1 MDTTRRV
8 ILATVLSVLVL
19 IGFNYFSPQE
29 QQQGPQPLLHEN
41 VVHNASQHMMSVAQS
56 VESSVVKKPDPRL
69 VINAPAV
76 QGTVNLRGA
85 KLDDLVLKHYR
96 ETVQPGSPDVRVL
109 SPIGT
114 PRPNYVDFGWRS
126 SSTEPIRL
134 PDDQTLWTASGSL
147 LDVGHP
153 LVLTWN
159 NGQGLT
165 FEIGLAVDDN
175 FMFTVTQKV
184 HNATNKPVA
193 LYPFYRVNR
202 GYTPDEAESSL
213 AHEGP
218 IAVIN
223 DRLNEGSY
231 KDVRT
236 ESTQPNGISW
246 SERGQGGWAGITDK
260 YWLMAVVPNQS
271 RSVIGS
277 YAWEAL
283 HGVYQV
289 GFSDVTPVQVEPGQT
304 QSTEIHVFAGA
315 KEVNL
320 LDDYE
325 RTLHIPMFWKAVD
338 FGSLSFLTRPVFFI
352 LDWLNEKLGSF
363 GMALL
368 TFTVIVKVVFLP
380 FTVKQMRMQWK
391 MSTLRPQVDALRA
404 RYKDDPLFAQQQ
416 IMLLYRNENMSMFS
430 GVIPLLI
437 QIPVF
442 WCLYKDLY
450 ITIEMRHAPF
460 IGWIKDL
467 SAPDPT
473 NVFNLFGL
481 LPFDPTHIFS
491 FLVLGAWPII
501 YGITLFLMQK
511 VGTLTSN
518 SGDTKQA
525 QAQKTVMLII
535 PVVFT
540 LFMVHQP
547 VGLVIYYCW
556 SNILTAVQQGIIIAR
571 LKALDGKPQLVK
583 KA

>member
-1 MDTTRRV
+1 MDNTRRV
-8 ILATVLSVLVL
+8 ILATILSALVL
-19 IGFNYFSPQE
+19 IGFNYFFPLE
-29 QQQGPQPLLHEN
+29 QQSEQRLSLHKN
-41 VVHNASQHMMSVAQS
+41 VLNKTAHHAGQTVPSTVFSM
-56 VESSVVKKPDPRL
+56 VKKPDPRL
-69 VINAPAV
+69 VINAPSV

-85 KLDDLVLKHYR
+85 VLDDLVLKHYR
-96 ETVQPGSPDVRVL
+96 ETVQPKSPDVRIL
-109 SPIGT
+109 SPVNT
-114 PRPNYVDFGWRS
+114 ARPNYVDFGWRAS
-126 SSTEPIRL
+126 PGDQIRL
-134 PDDQTLWTASGSL
+134 PNEQTVWTASGKL
-147 LDVGHP
+147 LDVAHP

-159 NGQGLT
+159 NGQGVT
-165 FEIGLAVDDN
+165 FEISLAVDDN

-184 HNATNKPVA
+184 HNATNQPLL

-202 GYTPDEAESSL
+202 GYTPEETGSTL
-213 AHEGP
+213 VHEGP
-218 IAVIN
+218 IAVID

-236 ESTQPNGISW
+236 EGVPPDGISW
-246 SERGQGGWAGITDK
+246 SKQGQGGWAGITDK

-271 RSVIGS
+271 RSVMGS
-277 YAWEAL
+277 YSWDSL

-289 GFSDVTPVQVEPGQT
+289 GFTDMTPMRVGVGQT
-304 QSTEIHVFAGA
+304 QTTEFHVFAGA
-315 KEVNL
+315 KEVSL
-320 LDDYE
+320 LDNYE

-338 FGSLSFLTRPVFFI
+338 FGVLSFLTRPVFFI
-352 LDWLNEKLGSF
+352 LDWLNGKLGSF

-380 FTVKQMRMQWK
+380 FTVKQMRMTWK

-404 RYKDDPLFAQQQ
+404 RYKDDPLLAQQQ

-437 QIPVF
+437 QVPVF

-481 LPFDPTHIFS
+481 LPFDPTHVFP

-501 YGITLFLMQK
+501 YGITLLLMQK
-511 VGTLTSN
+511 VSMITSDSNNMN
-518 SGDTKQA
+518 S
-525 QAQKTVMLII
+525 AQKKVMLII
-535 PVVFT
+535 PIVFT
-540 LFMVHQP
+540 LFMVRQP

-571 LKALDGKPQLVK
+571 LKALDGKARLVK
-583 KA
+583 KV

>member
-1 MDTTRRV
+1 MDNTRRV
-8 ILATVLSVLVL
+8 ILATILSALVL
-19 IGFNYFSPQE
+19 IGFNYFFPLE
-29 QQQGPQPLLHEN
+29 QQSEQRLSLHKN
-41 VVHNASQHMMSVAQS
+41 VLNKTAHHAGQIVPSTVFSM
-56 VESSVVKKPDPRL
+56 VKKPDPRL
-69 VINAPAV
+69 VINAPSV

-85 KLDDLVLKHYR
+85 VLDDLVLKHYR
-96 ETVQPGSPDVRVL
+96 ETVQPKSPDVRIL
-109 SPIGT
+109 SPVNT
-114 PRPNYVDFGWRS
+114 ARPNYVDFGWRAS
-126 SSTEPIRL
+126 PGDQIRL
-134 PDDQTLWTASGSL
+134 PNEQTVWTASGKL
-147 LDVGHP
+147 LDVAHP

-159 NGQGLT
+159 NGQGVT
-165 FEIGLAVDDN
+165 FEISLAVDDN

-184 HNATNKPVA
+184 HNATNQPLV

-202 GYTPDEAESSL
+202 GYTPEETGSTL
-213 AHEGP
+213 VHEGP
-218 IAVIN
+218 IAVID

-236 ESTQPNGISW
+236 EGVPPDGISW
-246 SERGQGGWAGITDK
+246 SKQGQGGWAGITDK

-271 RSVIGS
+271 RSVMGS
-277 YAWEAL
+277 YSWDSL

-289 GFSDVTPVQVEPGQT
+289 GFTDMTPMRVGVGQT
-304 QSTEIHVFAGA
+304 QTTEFHVFAGA
-315 KEVNL
+315 KEVSL
-320 LDDYE
+320 LDNYE

-338 FGSLSFLTRPVFFI
+338 FGMLSFLTRPVFFI
-352 LDWLNEKLGSF
+352 LDWLNGKLGSF

-380 FTVKQMRMQWK
+380 FTVKQMRMTWK

-404 RYKDDPLFAQQQ
+404 RYKDDPLLAQQQ

-437 QIPVF
+437 QVPVF

-481 LPFDPTHIFS
+481 LPFDPTHVFP

-501 YGITLFLMQK
+501 YGITLLLMQK
-511 VGTLTSN
+511 VSMVTSDSNNMN
-518 SGDTKQA
+518 S
-525 QAQKTVMLII
+525 AQKKVMLII
-535 PVVFT
+535 PIVFT
-540 LFMVHQP
+540 LFMVRQP

-571 LKALDGKPQLVK
+571 LKALDGKARLVK
-583 KA
+583 KV

>member
-1 MDTTRRV
+1 MDNTRRV
-8 ILATVLSVLVL
+8 ILATILSALVL
-19 IGFNYFSPQE
+19 IGFNYFFPLE
-29 QQQGPQPLLHEN
+29 QQSEQRLSLHKN
-41 VVHNASQHMMSVAQS
+41 VLNKTVHHAGQTVPSTVFSM
-56 VESSVVKKPDPRL
+56 VKKPDPRL
-69 VINAPAV
+69 VINAPSV

-85 KLDDLVLKHYR
+85 MLDDLVLKHYR
-96 ETVQPGSPDVRVL
+96 ETVQPKSPDVRIL
-109 SPIGT
+109 SPVNT
-114 PRPNYVDFGWRS
+114 ARPNYVDFGWRAS
-126 SSTEPIRL
+126 PGDQIRL
-134 PDDQTLWTASGSL
+134 PNEQTVWTASGKL
-147 LDVGHP
+147 LDVAHP

-159 NGQGLT
+159 NGQGVT
-165 FEIGLAVDDN
+165 FEISLAVDDN

-184 HNATNKPVA
+184 HNATNQPLV

-202 GYTPDEAESSL
+202 GYTPEETGSTL
-213 AHEGP
+213 VHEGP
-218 IAVIN
+218 IAVID

-236 ESTQPNGISW
+236 EGVPPDGISW
-246 SERGQGGWAGITDK
+246 SKQGQGGWAGITDK

-271 RSVIGS
+271 RSVMGS
-277 YAWEAL
+277 YSWDSL

-289 GFSDVTPVQVEPGQT
+289 GFTDMTPMRVGVGQT
-304 QSTEIHVFAGA
+304 QTTEFHVFAGA
-315 KEVNL
+315 KEVSL
-320 LDDYE
+320 LDNYE

-338 FGSLSFLTRPVFFI
+338 FGMLSFLTRPVFFI
-352 LDWLNEKLGSF
+352 LDWLNGKLGSF

-380 FTVKQMRMQWK
+380 FTVKQMRMTWK

-404 RYKDDPLFAQQQ
+404 RYKDDPLLAQQQ

-437 QIPVF
+437 QVPVF

-481 LPFDPTHIFS
+481 LPFDPTHVFP

-501 YGITLFLMQK
+501 YGITLLLMQK
-511 VGTLTSN
+511 VSMVTSDSNNMN
-518 SGDTKQA
+518 S
-525 QAQKTVMLII
+525 AQKKVMLII
-535 PVVFT
+535 PIVFT
-540 LFMVHQP
+540 LFMVRQP

-571 LKALDGKPQLVK
+571 LKALDGKARLVK
-583 KA
+583 KV

>member
-1 MDTTRRV
+1 MDNTRRV
-8 ILATVLSVLVL
+8 ILATILSALVL
-19 IGFNYFSPQE
+19 IGFNYFFPLE
-29 QQQGPQPLLHEN
+29 QQSEQRLSLHKN
-41 VVHNASQHMMSVAQS
+41 VLNKTAHHAGQIVPSTVFSM
-56 VESSVVKKPDPRL
+56 VKKPDPRL
-69 VINAPAV
+69 VINAPSV

-85 KLDDLVLKHYR
+85 VLDDLVLKHYR
-96 ETVQPGSPDVRVL
+96 ETVKPKSPDVRIL
-109 SPIGT
+109 SPVNT
-114 PRPNYVDFGWRS
+114 ARPNYVDFGWRAS
-126 SSTEPIRL
+126 PGDQIRL
-134 PDDQTLWTASGSL
+134 PNEQTVWTASGKL
-147 LDVGHP
+147 LDVAHP

-159 NGQGLT
+159 NGQGVT
-165 FEIGLAVDDN
+165 FEISLAVDDN

-184 HNATNKPVA
+184 HNATNQPLV

-202 GYTPDEAESSL
+202 GYTPEETGSTL
-213 AHEGP
+213 VHEGP
-218 IAVIN
+218 IAVID

-236 ESTQPNGISW
+236 EGVPPDGISW
-246 SERGQGGWAGITDK
+246 SKQGQGGWAGITDK

-271 RSVIGS
+271 RSVMGS
-277 YAWEAL
+277 YSWDSL

-289 GFSDVTPVQVEPGQT
+289 GFTDMTPIRVGVGQT
-304 QSTEIHVFAGA
+304 QTTEFHVFAGA
-315 KEVNL
+315 KEVSL
-320 LDDYE
+320 LDNYE

-338 FGSLSFLTRPVFFI
+338 FGVLSFLTRPVFFI
-352 LDWLNEKLGSF
+352 LDWLNGKLGSF

-380 FTVKQMRMQWK
+380 FTVKQMRMTWK

-404 RYKDDPLFAQQQ
+404 RYKDDPLLAQQQ

-437 QIPVF
+437 QVPVF

-481 LPFDPTHIFS
+481 LPFDPTHVFP

-501 YGITLFLMQK
+501 YGITLLLMQK
-511 VGTLTSN
+511 VSMITSDSNNMN
-518 SGDTKQA
+518 S
-525 QAQKTVMLII
+525 AQKKVMLII
-535 PVVFT
+535 PIVFT
-540 LFMVHQP
+540 LFMVRQP

-571 LKALDGKPQLVK
+571 LKALDGKARLVK
-583 KA
+583 KV

>member
-1 MDTTRRV
+1 MDNTRRV
-8 ILATVLSVLVL
+8 ILATILSALVL
-19 IGFNYFSPQE
+19 IGFNYFFPLE
-29 QQQGPQPLLHEN
+29 QQSEQRLSLHKN
-41 VVHNASQHMMSVAQS
+41 VLNKTAHHAGQIVPSTVFSM
-56 VESSVVKKPDPRL
+56 VKKPDPRL
-69 VINAPAV
+69 VINAPSV

-85 KLDDLVLKHYR
+85 VLDDLVLKHYR
-96 ETVQPGSPDVRVL
+96 ETVQPKSPDVRIL
-109 SPIGT
+109 SPVNT
-114 PRPNYVDFGWRS
+114 ARPNYVDFGWRAS
-126 SSTEPIRL
+126 PGDQIRL
-134 PDDQTLWTASGSL
+134 PNEQTVWTASGKL
-147 LDVGHP
+147 LDVAHP

-159 NGQGLT
+159 NGQGVT
-165 FEIGLAVDDN
+165 FEISLAVDDN

-184 HNATNKPVA
+184 HNATNQPLV

-202 GYTPDEAESSL
+202 GYTPEETGSTL
-213 AHEGP
+213 VHEGP
-218 IAVIN
+218 IAVID

-236 ESTQPNGISW
+236 EGVPPDGISW
-246 SERGQGGWAGITDK
+246 SKQGQGGWAGITDK

-271 RSVIGS
+271 RSVMGS
-277 YAWEAL
+277 YSWDSL

-289 GFSDVTPVQVEPGQT
+289 GFTDMTPMRVGVGQT
-304 QSTEIHVFAGA
+304 QTTEFHVFAGA
-315 KEVNL
+315 KEVSL
-320 LDDYE
+320 LDNYE

-338 FGSLSFLTRPVFFI
+338 FGVLSFLTRPVFFI
-352 LDWLNEKLGSF
+352 LDWLNGKLGSF

-380 FTVKQMRMQWK
+380 FTVKQMRMTWK

-404 RYKDDPLFAQQQ
+404 RYKDDPLLAQQQ

-437 QIPVF
+437 QVPVF

-481 LPFDPTHIFS
+481 LPFDPTHVFP

-501 YGITLFLMQK
+501 YGITLLLMQK
-511 VGTLTSN
+511 VSMVTSDSNNMN
-518 SGDTKQA
+518 S
-525 QAQKTVMLII
+525 AQKKVMLII
-535 PVVFT
+535 PIVFT
-540 LFMVHQP
+540 LFMVRQP

-571 LKALDGKPQLVK
+571 LKALDGKARLVK
-583 KA
+583 KV

>member
-1 MDTTRRV
+1 MDNTRRV
-8 ILATVLSVLVL
+8 ILATILSALVL
-19 IGFNYFSPQE
+19 IGFNYFFPLE
-29 QQQGPQPLLHEN
+29 QQSEQRLSLHKN
-41 VVHNASQHMMSVAQS
+41 VLNKTAHHAGQTVPSTVFSM
-56 VESSVVKKPDPRL
+56 VKKPDPRL
-69 VINAPAV
+69 VINAPSV

-85 KLDDLVLKHYR
+85 VLDDLVLKHYR
-96 ETVQPGSPDVRVL
+96 ETVQPKSPDVRIL
-109 SPIGT
+109 SPVNT
-114 PRPNYVDFGWRS
+114 ARPNYVDFGWRAS
-126 SSTEPIRL
+126 PGNQIRL
-134 PDDQTLWTASGSL
+134 PNEQTVWTASGKL
-147 LDVGHP
+147 LDVAHP

-159 NGQGLT
+159 NGQGVT
-165 FEIGLAVDDN
+165 FEISLAVDDN

-184 HNATNKPVA
+184 HNATNQPLV

-202 GYTPDEAESSL
+202 GYTPEETGSTL
-213 AHEGP
+213 VHEGP
-218 IAVIN
+218 IAVID

-236 ESTQPNGISW
+236 EGVPPDGISW
-246 SERGQGGWAGITDK
+246 SKQGQGGWAGITDK

-271 RSVIGS
+271 RSVMGS
-277 YAWEAL
+277 YSWDSL

-289 GFSDVTPVQVEPGQT
+289 GFTDMTPIRVGVGQT
-304 QSTEIHVFAGA
+304 QTTEFHVFAGA
-315 KEVNL
+315 KEVSL
-320 LDDYE
+320 LDNYE

-338 FGSLSFLTRPVFFI
+338 FGVLSFLTRPVFFI
-352 LDWLNEKLGSF
+352 LDWLNGKLGSF

-380 FTVKQMRMQWK
+380 FTVKQMRMTWK

-404 RYKDDPLFAQQQ
+404 RYKDDPLLAQQQ

-437 QIPVF
+437 QVPVF

-481 LPFDPTHIFS
+481 LPFDPTHVFP

-501 YGITLFLMQK
+501 YGITLLLMQK
-511 VGTLTSN
+511 VSMITSDSNNMN
-518 SGDTKQA
+518 S
-525 QAQKTVMLII
+525 AQKKVMLII
-535 PVVFT
+535 PIVFT
-540 LFMVHQP
+540 LFMVRQP

-571 LKALDGKPQLVK
+571 LKALDGKARLVK
-583 KA
+583 KV

>member
-1 MDTTRRV
+1 MDTRRV
-8 ILATVLSVLVL
+8 ILATILSALVL
-19 IGFNYFSPQE
+19 IVFNYFFPLKQQSE
-29 QQQGPQPLLHEN
+29 QQLLSHESVSN
-41 VVHNASQHMMSVAQS
+41 ITLHHTVQTVASTL
-56 VESSVVKKPDPRL
+56 SSTVKKPDPRL
-69 VINAPAV
+69 VINAPSV

-85 KLDDLVLKHYR
+85 RLDDLVLKHYR
-96 ETVQPGSPDVRVL
+96 ETVQPKSPDVRVL
-109 SPIGT
+109 SPVNT
-114 PRPNYVDFGWRS
+114 VHPNYVDFGWRVS
-126 SSTEPIRL
+126 SGEQVRL
-134 PDDQTLWTASGSL
+134 PDEQTLWTASGKM

-153 LVLTWN
+153 VVLTWN

-165 FEIGLAVDDN
+165 FELSLAIDDN
-175 FMFTVTQKV
+175 FMFTVIQKV
-184 HNATNKPVA
+184 HNATNKTVV

-202 GYTPDEAESSL
+202 GYTPEETGSTL
-213 AHEGP
+213 VHEGP

-223 DRLNEGSY
+223 NRLNEGAY

-236 ESTQPNGISW
+236 EGVPPEGISW
-246 SERGQGGWAGITDK
+246 SEQGQGGWAGITDK
-260 YWLMAVVPNQS
+260 YWLMAVIPNQS
-271 RSVIGS
+271 RSVMGS
-277 YAWEAL
+277 YSWDSL

-289 GFSDVTPVQVEPGQT
+289 GFTDVMPMQVGVGQT
-304 QSTEIHVFAGA
+304 QTTEFHVFAGA

-338 FGSLSFLTRPVFFI
+338 FGVLSFLTRPVFFI
-352 LDWLNEKLGSF
+352 LDWLNGKLGSF

-380 FTVKQMRMQWK
+380 LTVKQMRMTWK
-391 MSTLRPQVDALRA
+391 MSALRPQVDALRA
-404 RYKDDPLFAQQQ
+404 RYKDDPLLAQQQ

-481 LPFDPTHIFS
+481 LPFDPTHVFS

-501 YGITLFLMQK
+501 YGITLLFMQK
-511 VGTLTSN
+511 VSMFTSN
-518 SGDTKQA
+518 SGDMNP
-525 QAQKTVMLII
+525 AQKKLMLII
-535 PVVFT
+535 PIVFT
-540 LFMVHQP
+540 LFMVRQP

-556 SNILTAVQQGIIIAR
+556 SNILTALQQGIIIAR
-571 LKALDGKPQLVK
+571 LKSLDGKAQLVK
-583 KA
+583 KV

>member
-1 MDTTRRV
+1 MDNTRRV
-8 ILATVLSVLVL
+8 ILATILSALVL
-19 IGFNYFSPQE
+19 IGFNYFFPLE
-29 QQQGPQPLLHEN
+29 QQSEQRLSLHKN
-41 VVHNASQHMMSVAQS
+41 VLNKTAHHAGQTVPSTVFSM
-56 VESSVVKKPDPRL
+56 VKKPDPRL
-69 VINAPAV
+69 VINAPSV

-85 KLDDLVLKHYR
+85 VLDDLVLKHYR
-96 ETVQPGSPDVRVL
+96 ETVQPKSPDVRIL
-109 SPIGT
+109 SPVNT
-114 PRPNYVDFGWRS
+114 ARPNYVDFGWRAS
-126 SSTEPIRL
+126 PGDQIRL
-134 PDDQTLWTASGSL
+134 PNEQTVWTASGKL
-147 LDVGHP
+147 LDVAHP

-159 NGQGLT
+159 NGQGVT
-165 FEIGLAVDDN
+165 FEISLAVDDN

-184 HNATNKPVA
+184 HNATNQPLV

-202 GYTPDEAESSL
+202 GYTPEETGSTL
-213 AHEGP
+213 VHEGP
-218 IAVIN
+218 IAVID

-236 ESTQPNGISW
+236 EGVPPDGISW
-246 SERGQGGWAGITDK
+246 SKQGQGGWAGITDK

-271 RSVIGS
+271 RSVMGS
-277 YAWEAL
+277 YSWDSL

-289 GFSDVTPVQVEPGQT
+289 GFTDMTPMRVGVGQT
-304 QSTEIHVFAGA
+304 QTTEFHVFAGA
-315 KEVNL
+315 KEVSL
-320 LDDYE
+320 LDNYE

-338 FGSLSFLTRPVFFI
+338 FGMLSFLTRPVFFI
-352 LDWLNEKLGSF
+352 LDWLNGKLGSF

-380 FTVKQMRMQWK
+380 FTVKQMRMTWK

-404 RYKDDPLFAQQQ
+404 RYKDDPLLAQQQ

-437 QIPVF
+437 QVPVF

-481 LPFDPTHIFS
+481 LPFDPTHVFP

-501 YGITLFLMQK
+501 YGITLLLMQK
-511 VGTLTSN
+511 VSMVTSDSNNMN
-518 SGDTKQA
+518 S
-525 QAQKTVMLII
+525 AQKKVMLII
-535 PVVFT
+535 PIVFT
-540 LFMVHQP
+540 LFMVRQP

-571 LKALDGKPQLVK
+571 LKALDGKARLVK
-583 KA
+583 KV

>member
-1 MDTTRRV
+1 MDNTRRV
-8 ILATVLSVLVL
+8 ILATILSALVL
-19 IGFNYFSPQE
+19 IGFNYFFPLE
-29 QQQGPQPLLHEN
+29 QQSEQRLSLHKN
-41 VVHNASQHMMSVAQS
+41 VLNKTAHHAGQTVPSTVFSM
-56 VESSVVKKPDPRL
+56 VKKPDPRL
-69 VINAPAV
+69 VINAPSV

-85 KLDDLVLKHYR
+85 VLDDLVLKHYR
-96 ETVQPGSPDVRVL
+96 ETVQPKSPDVRIL
-109 SPIGT
+109 SPVNT
-114 PRPNYVDFGWRS
+114 ARPNYVDFGWRAS
-126 SSTEPIRL
+126 PGDQIRL
-134 PDDQTLWTASGSL
+134 PNEQTVWTASGKL
-147 LDVGHP
+147 LDVAHP

-159 NGQGLT
+159 NGQGVT
-165 FEIGLAVDDN
+165 FEISLAVDDN

-184 HNATNKPVA
+184 HNATNQPLL

-202 GYTPDEAESSL
+202 GYTPEETGSTL
-213 AHEGP
+213 VHEGP
-218 IAVIN
+218 IAVID

-236 ESTQPNGISW
+236 EGVPPDGISW
-246 SERGQGGWAGITDK
+246 SKQGQGGWAGITDK

-271 RSVIGS
+271 RSVMGS
-277 YAWEAL
+277 YSWDSL

-289 GFSDVTPVQVEPGQT
+289 GFTDMTPMRVGVGQT
-304 QSTEIHVFAGA
+304 QTTEFHVFAGA
-315 KEVNL
+315 KEVSL
-320 LDDYE
+320 LDNYE

-338 FGSLSFLTRPVFFI
+338 FGVLSFLTRPVFFI
-352 LDWLNEKLGSF
+352 LDWLNGKLGSF

-380 FTVKQMRMQWK
+380 FTVKQMRMTWK

-404 RYKDDPLFAQQQ
+404 RYKDDPLLAQQQ

-437 QIPVF
+437 QVPVF

-481 LPFDPTHIFS
+481 LPFDPTHVFP

-501 YGITLFLMQK
+501 YGITLLLMQK
-511 VGTLTSN
+511 VSMVTSDSNNMN
-518 SGDTKQA
+518 S
-525 QAQKTVMLII
+525 AQKKVMLII
-535 PVVFT
+535 PIVFT
-540 LFMVHQP
+540 LFMVRQP

-571 LKALDGKPQLVK
+571 LKALDGKARLVK
-583 KA
+583 KV

>member
-1 MDTTRRV
+1 MDNTRRV
-8 ILATVLSVLVL
+8 ILATILSALVL
-19 IGFNYFSPQE
+19 IGFNYFFPLE
-29 QQQGPQPLLHEN
+29 QQSEQRLSLHKN
-41 VVHNASQHMMSVAQS
+41 VLNKTAHHAGQTVPSTVFSM
-56 VESSVVKKPDPRL
+56 VKKPDPRL
-69 VINAPAV
+69 VINAPSV

-85 KLDDLVLKHYR
+85 VLDDLVLKHYR
-96 ETVQPGSPDVRVL
+96 ETVQPKSPDVRIL
-109 SPIGT
+109 SPVNT
-114 PRPNYVDFGWRS
+114 ARPNYVDFGWRAS
-126 SSTEPIRL
+126 PGDQIRL
-134 PDDQTLWTASGSL
+134 PNEQTVWTASGKL
-147 LDVGHP
+147 LDVAHP

-159 NGQGLT
+159 NGQGVT
-165 FEIGLAVDDN
+165 FEISLAVDDN

-184 HNATNKPVA
+184 HNATNQPLV

-202 GYTPDEAESSL
+202 GYTPEETGSTL
-213 AHEGP
+213 VHEGP
-218 IAVIN
+218 IAVID

-236 ESTQPNGISW
+236 EGVPPDGISW
-246 SERGQGGWAGITDK
+246 SKQGQGGWAGITDK

-271 RSVIGS
+271 RSVMGS
-277 YAWEAL
+277 YSWDSL

-289 GFSDVTPVQVEPGQT
+289 GFTDMTPIRVGVGQT
-304 QSTEIHVFAGA
+304 QTTEFHVFAGA
-315 KEVNL
+315 KEVSL
-320 LDDYE
+320 LDNYE

-338 FGSLSFLTRPVFFI
+338 FGVLSFLTRPVFFI
-352 LDWLNEKLGSF
+352 LDWLNGKLGSF

-380 FTVKQMRMQWK
+380 FTVKQMRMTWK

-404 RYKDDPLFAQQQ
+404 RYKDDPLLAQQQ

-437 QIPVF
+437 QVPVF

-481 LPFDPTHIFS
+481 LPFDPTHVFS

-501 YGITLFLMQK
+501 YGITLLLMQK
-511 VGTLTSN
+511 VSMITSDSNNMN
-518 SGDTKQA
+518 S
-525 QAQKTVMLII
+525 AQKKVMLII
-535 PVVFT
+535 PIVFT
-540 LFMVHQP
+540 LFMVRQP

-571 LKALDGKPQLVK
+571 LKALDGKARLVK
-583 KA
+583 KV

>member
-1 MDTTRRV
+1 MDNTRRV
-8 ILATVLSVLVL
+8 ILATILSALVL
-19 IGFNYFSPQE
+19 IGFNYFFPLE
-29 QQQGPQPLLHEN
+29 QQSEQRLSLHKN
-41 VVHNASQHMMSVAQS
+41 VLNKTAHHAGQTVPSTVFSM
-56 VESSVVKKPDPRL
+56 VKKPDPRL
-69 VINAPAV
+69 VINAPSV

-85 KLDDLVLKHYR
+85 VLDDLVLKHYR
-96 ETVQPGSPDVRVL
+96 ETVQPKSPDVRIL
-109 SPIGT
+109 SPVNT
-114 PRPNYVDFGWRS
+114 ARPNYVDFGWRAS
-126 SSTEPIRL
+126 PGDQIRL
-134 PDDQTLWTASGSL
+134 PNEQTVWTASGKL
-147 LDVGHP
+147 LDVAHP

-159 NGQGLT
+159 NGQGVT
-165 FEIGLAVDDN
+165 FEISLAVDDN

-184 HNATNKPVA
+184 HNATNQPLV

-202 GYTPDEAESSL
+202 GYTPEETGSTL
-213 AHEGP
+213 VHEGP
-218 IAVIN
+218 IAVID

-236 ESTQPNGISW
+236 EGVPPDGISW
-246 SERGQGGWAGITDK
+246 SKQGQGGWAGITDK

-271 RSVIGS
+271 RSVMGS
-277 YAWEAL
+277 YSWDSL

-289 GFSDVTPVQVEPGQT
+289 GFTDMTPIRVGVGQT
-304 QSTEIHVFAGA
+304 QTTEFHVFAGA
-315 KEVNL
+315 KEVSL
-320 LDDYE
+320 LDNYE

-338 FGSLSFLTRPVFFI
+338 FGVLSFLTRPVFFI
-352 LDWLNEKLGSF
+352 LDWLNGKLGSF

-380 FTVKQMRMQWK
+380 FTVKQMRMTWK

-404 RYKDDPLFAQQQ
+404 RYKDDPLLAQQQ

-437 QIPVF
+437 QVPVF

-481 LPFDPTHIFS
+481 LPFDPTHVFP

-501 YGITLFLMQK
+501 YGITLLLMQK
-511 VGTLTSN
+511 VSMVTSDSNNMN
-518 SGDTKQA
+518 S
-525 QAQKTVMLII
+525 AQKKVMLII
-535 PVVFT
+535 PIVFT
-540 LFMVHQP
+540 LFMVRQP

-571 LKALDGKPQLVK
+571 LKALDGKARLVK
-583 KA
+583 KV

>member
-1 MDTTRRV
+1 MDNTRRV
-8 ILATVLSVLVL
+8 ILATILSALVL
-19 IGFNYFSPQE
+19 IGFNYFFPLE
-29 QQQGPQPLLHEN
+29 QQSEQRLSLHKN
-41 VVHNASQHMMSVAQS
+41 VLNKTAHHAGQTVPSTVFSM
-56 VESSVVKKPDPRL
+56 VKKPDPRL
-69 VINAPAV
+69 VINAPSV

-85 KLDDLVLKHYR
+85 VLDDLVLKHYR
-96 ETVQPGSPDVRVL
+96 ETVQPKSPDVRIL
-109 SPIGT
+109 SPVNT
-114 PRPNYVDFGWRS
+114 ARPNYVDFGWRAS
-126 SSTEPIRL
+126 PGDQIRL
-134 PDDQTLWTASGSL
+134 PNEQTVWTASGKL
-147 LDVGHP
+147 LDVAHP

-159 NGQGLT
+159 NGQGVT
-165 FEIGLAVDDN
+165 FEISLAVDDN

-184 HNATNKPVA
+184 HNATNQPLL

-202 GYTPDEAESSL
+202 GYTPEETGSTL
-213 AHEGP
+213 VHEGP
-218 IAVIN
+218 IAVID

-236 ESTQPNGISW
+236 EGVPPDGISW
-246 SERGQGGWAGITDK
+246 SKQGQGGWAGITDK

-271 RSVIGS
+271 RSVMGS
-277 YAWEAL
+277 YSWDSL

-289 GFSDVTPVQVEPGQT
+289 GFTDMTPIRVGVGQT
-304 QSTEIHVFAGA
+304 QTTEFHVFAGA
-315 KEVNL
+315 KEVSL
-320 LDDYE
+320 LDNYE

-338 FGSLSFLTRPVFFI
+338 FGVLSFLTRPVFFI
-352 LDWLNEKLGSF
+352 LDWLNGKLGSF

-380 FTVKQMRMQWK
+380 FTVKQMRMTWK

-404 RYKDDPLFAQQQ
+404 RYKDDPLLAQQQ

-437 QIPVF
+437 QVPVF

-481 LPFDPTHIFS
+481 LPFDPTHVFP

-501 YGITLFLMQK
+501 YGITLLLMQK
-511 VGTLTSN
+511 VSTITSDSNNMN
-518 SGDTKQA
+518 S
-525 QAQKTVMLII
+525 AQKKVMLII
-535 PVVFT
+535 PIVFT
-540 LFMVHQP
+540 LFMVRQP

-571 LKALDGKPQLVK
+571 LKALDGKARLVK
-583 KA
+583 KV

>member
-1 MDTTRRV
+1 MDNTRRV
-8 ILATVLSVLVL
+8 ILATILSALVL
-19 IGFNYFSPQE
+19 IGFNYFFPLE
-29 QQQGPQPLLHEN
+29 QQSEQRLSLHKN
-41 VVHNASQHMMSVAQS
+41 VLNKTAHHAGQTVPSTVFSM
-56 VESSVVKKPDPRL
+56 VKKPDPRL
-69 VINAPAV
+69 VINAPSV

-85 KLDDLVLKHYR
+85 VLDDLVLKHYR
-96 ETVQPGSPDVRVL
+96 ETVQPKSPDVRIL
-109 SPIGT
+109 SPVNT
-114 PRPNYVDFGWRS
+114 ARPNYVDFGWRAS
-126 SSTEPIRL
+126 PGDQIRL
-134 PDDQTLWTASGSL
+134 PNEQTVWTASGKL
-147 LDVGHP
+147 LDVAHP

-159 NGQGLT
+159 NGQGVT
-165 FEIGLAVDDN
+165 FEISLAVDDN

-184 HNATNKPVA
+184 HNATNQPLV

-202 GYTPDEAESSL
+202 GYTPEETGSTL
-213 AHEGP
+213 VHEGP
-218 IAVIN
+218 IAVID

-236 ESTQPNGISW
+236 EGVPPDGISW
-246 SERGQGGWAGITDK
+246 SKQGQGGWAGITDK

-271 RSVIGS
+271 RSVMGS
-277 YAWEAL
+277 YSWDSL

-289 GFSDVTPVQVEPGQT
+289 GFTDMTPIRVGVGQT
-304 QSTEIHVFAGA
+304 QTTEFHVFAGA
-315 KEVNL
+315 KEVSL
-320 LDDYE
+320 LDNYE

-338 FGSLSFLTRPVFFI
+338 FGVLSFLTRPVFFI
-352 LDWLNEKLGSF
+352 LDWLNGKLGSF

-380 FTVKQMRMQWK
+380 FTVKQMRMTWK

-404 RYKDDPLFAQQQ
+404 RYKDDPLLAQQQ

-437 QIPVF
+437 QVPVF

-481 LPFDPTHIFS
+481 LPFDPTHVFP

-501 YGITLFLMQK
+501 YGITLLLMQK
-511 VGTLTSN
+511 VSMITSDSNNMN
-518 SGDTKQA
+518 S
-525 QAQKTVMLII
+525 AQKKVMLII
-535 PVVFT
+535 PIVFT
-540 LFMVHQP
+540 LFMVRQP

-556 SNILTAVQQGIIIAR
+556 SNILTAIQQGIIIAR
-571 LKALDGKPQLVK
+571 LKALDGKARLVK
-583 KA
+583 KV

>member
-1 MDTTRRV
+1 MDNTRRV
-8 ILATVLSVLVL
+8 ILATILSALVL
-19 IGFNYFSPQE
+19 IGFNYFFPLE
-29 QQQGPQPLLHEN
+29 QQSEQRLSLHKN
-41 VVHNASQHMMSVAQS
+41 VLNKTAHHAGQTVPSTVFSM
-56 VESSVVKKPDPRL
+56 VKKPDPRL
-69 VINAPAV
+69 VINAPSV

-85 KLDDLVLKHYR
+85 VLDDLVLKHYR
-96 ETVQPGSPDVRVL
+96 ETVQPKSPDVRIL
-109 SPIGT
+109 SPVNT
-114 PRPNYVDFGWRS
+114 ARPNYVDFGWRAS
-126 SSTEPIRL
+126 PGDQIRL
-134 PDDQTLWTASGSL
+134 PNEQTVWTASGKL
-147 LDVGHP
+147 LDVAHP

-159 NGQGLT
+159 NGQGVT
-165 FEIGLAVDDN
+165 FEISLAVDDN

-184 HNATNKPVA
+184 HNATNQPLV

-202 GYTPDEAESSL
+202 GYTPEETGSTL
-213 AHEGP
+213 VHEGP
-218 IAVIN
+218 IAVID

-236 ESTQPNGISW
+236 EGVPPDGISW
-246 SERGQGGWAGITDK
+246 SKQGQGGWAGITDK

-271 RSVIGS
+271 RSVMGS
-277 YAWEAL
+277 YSWDSL

-289 GFSDVTPVQVEPGQT
+289 GFTDMTPIRVGVGQT
-304 QSTEIHVFAGA
+304 QTTEFHVFAGA
-315 KEVNL
+315 KEVSL
-320 LDDYE
+320 LDNYE

-338 FGSLSFLTRPVFFI
+338 FGVLSFLTRPVFFI
-352 LDWLNEKLGSF
+352 LDWLNGKLGSF

-380 FTVKQMRMQWK
+380 FTVKQMRMTWK

-404 RYKDDPLFAQQQ
+404 RYKDDPLLAQQQ

-437 QIPVF
+437 QVPVF

-481 LPFDPTHIFS
+481 LPFDPTHVFP

-501 YGITLFLMQK
+501 YGITLLLMQK
-511 VGTLTSN
+511 VSMITSDSNNMN
-518 SGDTKQA
+518 S
-525 QAQKTVMLII
+525 AQKKVMLII
-535 PVVFT
+535 PIVFT
-540 LFMVHQP
+540 LFMVRQP

-571 LKALDGKPQLVK
+571 LKALDGKARLVK
-583 KA
+583 KV

>member
-1 MDTTRRV
+1 MDNTRRV
-8 ILATVLSVLVL
+8 ILATILSALVL
-19 IGFNYFSPQE
+19 IGFNYFFPLE
-29 QQQGPQPLLHEN
+29 QQSEQRLSLHKN
-41 VVHNASQHMMSVAQS
+41 VLNKTAHHAGQTVPSTVFSM
-56 VESSVVKKPDPRL
+56 VKKPDPRL
-69 VINAPAV
+69 VINAPSV

-85 KLDDLVLKHYR
+85 VLDDLVLKHYR
-96 ETVQPGSPDVRVL
+96 ETVQPKSPDVRIL
-109 SPIGT
+109 SPVNT
-114 PRPNYVDFGWRS
+114 ARPNYVDFGWRAS
-126 SSTEPIRL
+126 PGDQIRL
-134 PDDQTLWTASGSL
+134 PNEQTVWTASGKL
-147 LDVGHP
+147 LDVAHP

-159 NGQGLT
+159 NGQGVT
-165 FEIGLAVDDN
+165 FEISLAVDDN

-184 HNATNKPVA
+184 HNATNQPLL

-202 GYTPDEAESSL
+202 GYTPEETGSTL
-213 AHEGP
+213 VHEGP
-218 IAVIN
+218 IAVID

-236 ESTQPNGISW
+236 EGVPPDGISW
-246 SERGQGGWAGITDK
+246 SKQGQGGWAGITDK

-271 RSVIGS
+271 RSVMGS
-277 YAWEAL
+277 YSWDSL

-289 GFSDVTPVQVEPGQT
+289 GFTDMTPIRVGVGQT
-304 QSTEIHVFAGA
+304 QTTEFHVFAGA
-315 KEVNL
+315 KEVSL
-320 LDDYE
+320 LDNYE

-338 FGSLSFLTRPVFFI
+338 FGVLSFLTRPVFFI
-352 LDWLNEKLGSF
+352 LDWLNGKLGSF

-380 FTVKQMRMQWK
+380 FTVKQMRMTWK

-404 RYKDDPLFAQQQ
+404 RYKDDPLLAQQQ

-437 QIPVF
+437 QVPVF

-481 LPFDPTHIFS
+481 LPFDPTHVFP

-501 YGITLFLMQK
+501 YGITLLLMQK
-511 VGTLTSN
+511 VSMVTSDSNNMN
-518 SGDTKQA
+518 S
-525 QAQKTVMLII
+525 AQKKVMLII
-535 PVVFT
+535 PIVFT
-540 LFMVHQP
+540 LFMVRQP

-571 LKALDGKPQLVK
+571 LKALDGKARLVK
-583 KA
+583 KV

>member
-1 MDTTRRV
+1 MDNTRRV
-8 ILATVLSVLVL
+8 ILATILSALVL
-19 IGFNYFSPQE
+19 IGFNYFFPLE
-29 QQQGPQPLLHEN
+29 QQSEQRLSLHKN
-41 VVHNASQHMMSVAQS
+41 VLNKTAHHAGQTVPSTVFSM
-56 VESSVVKKPDPRL
+56 VKKPDPRL
-69 VINAPAV
+69 VINAPSV

-85 KLDDLVLKHYR
+85 VLDDLVLKHYR
-96 ETVQPGSPDVRVL
+96 ETVQPKSPDVRIL
-109 SPIGT
+109 SPVNT
-114 PRPNYVDFGWRS
+114 ARPNYVDFGWRAS
-126 SSTEPIRL
+126 PGDQIRL
-134 PDDQTLWTASGSL
+134 PNEQTVWTASGKL
-147 LDVGHP
+147 LDVAHP

-159 NGQGLT
+159 NGQGVT
-165 FEIGLAVDDN
+165 FEISLAVDDN

-184 HNATNKPVA
+184 HNATNQPLV

-202 GYTPDEAESSL
+202 GYTPEETGSTL
-213 AHEGP
+213 VHEGP
-218 IAVIN
+218 IAVID

-236 ESTQPNGISW
+236 EGVPPDGISW
-246 SERGQGGWAGITDK
+246 SKQGQGGWAGITDK

-271 RSVIGS
+271 RSVMGS
-277 YAWEAL
+277 YSWDSL

-289 GFSDVTPVQVEPGQT
+289 GFTDMTPMRVGVGQT
-304 QSTEIHVFAGA
+304 QTTEFHVFAGA
-315 KEVNL
+315 KEVSL
-320 LDDYE
+320 LDNYE

-338 FGSLSFLTRPVFFI
+338 FGVLSFLTRPVFFI
-352 LDWLNEKLGSF
+352 LDWLNGKLGSF

-380 FTVKQMRMQWK
+380 FTVKQMRMTWK

-404 RYKDDPLFAQQQ
+404 RYKDDPLLAQQQ

-437 QIPVF
+437 QVPVF

-481 LPFDPTHIFS
+481 LPFDPTHVFP

-501 YGITLFLMQK
+501 YGITLLLMQK
-511 VGTLTSN
+511 VSMVTSDSNNMN
-518 SGDTKQA
+518 S
-525 QAQKTVMLII
+525 AQKKVMLII
-535 PVVFT
+535 PIVFT
-540 LFMVHQP
+540 LFMVRQP

-571 LKALDGKPQLVK
+571 LKALDGKARLVK
-583 KA
+583 KV

>member
-1 MDTTRRV
+1 MDNTRRV
-8 ILATVLSVLVL
+8 ILATILSALVL
-19 IGFNYFSPQE
+19 IGFNYFFPLE
-29 QQQGPQPLLHEN
+29 QQSEQRLSLHKN
-41 VVHNASQHMMSVAQS
+41 VLNKTAHHAGQTVPSTVFSM
-56 VESSVVKKPDPRL
+56 VKKPDPRL
-69 VINAPAV
+69 VINAPSV

-85 KLDDLVLKHYR
+85 VLDDLVLKHYR
-96 ETVQPGSPDVRVL
+96 ETVQPKSPDVRIL
-109 SPIGT
+109 SPVNT
-114 PRPNYVDFGWRS
+114 ARPNYVDFGWRAS
-126 SSTEPIRL
+126 PGDQIRL
-134 PDDQTLWTASGSL
+134 PNEQTVWTASGKL
-147 LDVGHP
+147 LDVAHP

-159 NGQGLT
+159 NGQGVT
-165 FEIGLAVDDN
+165 FEISLAVDDN

-184 HNATNKPVA
+184 HNATNQPLV

-202 GYTPDEAESSL
+202 GYTPEETGSTL
-213 AHEGP
+213 VHEGP
-218 IAVIN
+218 IAVID

-236 ESTQPNGISW
+236 EGVPPDGISW
-246 SERGQGGWAGITDK
+246 SKQGQGGWAGITDK

-271 RSVIGS
+271 RSVMGS
-277 YAWEAL
+277 YSWDSL

-289 GFSDVTPVQVEPGQT
+289 GFTDMTPIRVGVGQT
-304 QSTEIHVFAGA
+304 QTTEFHVFAGA
-315 KEVNL
+315 KEVSL
-320 LDDYE
+320 LDNYE

-338 FGSLSFLTRPVFFI
+338 FGVLSFLTRPVFFI
-352 LDWLNEKLGSF
+352 LDWLNGKLGSF

-380 FTVKQMRMQWK
+380 FTVKQMRMTWK

-404 RYKDDPLFAQQQ
+404 RYKDDPLLAQQQ

-437 QIPVF
+437 QVPVF

-481 LPFDPTHIFS
+481 LPFDPTHVFP

-501 YGITLFLMQK
+501 YGITLLLMQK
-511 VGTLTSN
+511 VSMITSDSN
-518 SGDTKQA
+518 NMNT
-525 QAQKTVMLII
+525 AQKKVMLII
-535 PVVFT
+535 PIVFT
-540 LFMVHQP
+540 LFMVRQP

-571 LKALDGKPQLVK
+571 LKALDGKARLVK
-583 KA
+583 KV

>member
-1 MDTTRRV
+1 MDNTRRV
-8 ILATVLSVLVL
+8 ILATILSALVL
-19 IGFNYFSPQE
+19 IGFNYFFPLE
-29 QQQGPQPLLHEN
+29 QQSEQRLSLHKN
-41 VVHNASQHMMSVAQS
+41 VLNKTAHHAGQIVPSTVFSM
-56 VESSVVKKPDPRL
+56 VKKPDPRL
-69 VINAPAV
+69 VINAPSV

-85 KLDDLVLKHYR
+85 VLDDLVLKHYR
-96 ETVQPGSPDVRVL
+96 ETVQPKSPDVRIL
-109 SPIGT
+109 SPVNT
-114 PRPNYVDFGWRS
+114 ARPNYVDFGWRAS
-126 SSTEPIRL
+126 PGDQIRL
-134 PDDQTLWTASGSL
+134 PNEQTVWTASGKL
-147 LDVGHP
+147 LDVAHP
-153 LVLTWN
+153 LLLTWN
-159 NGQGLT
+159 NGQGVT
-165 FEIGLAVDDN
+165 FEISLAVDDN

-184 HNATNKPVA
+184 HNATNQPLV

-202 GYTPDEAESSL
+202 GYTPEETGSTL
-213 AHEGP
+213 VHEGP
-218 IAVIN
+218 IAVID

-236 ESTQPNGISW
+236 EGVPPDGISW
-246 SERGQGGWAGITDK
+246 SKQGQGGWAGITDK

-271 RSVIGS
+271 RSVMGS
-277 YAWEAL
+277 YSWDSL

-289 GFSDVTPVQVEPGQT
+289 GFTDMTPMRVGVGQT
-304 QSTEIHVFAGA
+304 QTTEFHVFAGA
-315 KEVNL
+315 KEVSL
-320 LDDYE
+320 LDNYE

-338 FGSLSFLTRPVFFI
+338 FGVLSFLTRPVFFI
-352 LDWLNEKLGSF
+352 LDWLNGKLGSF

-380 FTVKQMRMQWK
+380 FTVKQMRMTWK

-404 RYKDDPLFAQQQ
+404 RYKDDPLLAQQQ

-437 QIPVF
+437 QVPVF

-481 LPFDPTHIFS
+481 LPFDPTHVFP

-501 YGITLFLMQK
+501 YGITLLLMQK
-511 VGTLTSN
+511 VSMVTSDSNNMN
-518 SGDTKQA
+518 S
-525 QAQKTVMLII
+525 AQKKVMLII
-535 PVVFT
+535 PIVFT
-540 LFMVHQP
+540 LFMVRQP

-571 LKALDGKPQLVK
+571 LKALDGKARLVK
-583 KA
+583 KV

>member
-1 MDTTRRV
+1 MDNTRRV
-8 ILATVLSVLVL
+8 ILATILSALVL
-19 IGFNYFSPQE
+19 IGFNYFFPLE
-29 QQQGPQPLLHEN
+29 QQSEQRLSLHKN
-41 VVHNASQHMMSVAQS
+41 VLNKTAHHAGQIVPSTVFSM
-56 VESSVVKKPDPRL
+56 VKKPDPRL
-69 VINAPAV
+69 VINAPSV

-85 KLDDLVLKHYR
+85 VLDDLVLKHYR
-96 ETVQPGSPDVRVL
+96 ETVQPKSPDVRIL
-109 SPIGT
+109 SPVNT
-114 PRPNYVDFGWRS
+114 ARPNYVDFGWRAS
-126 SSTEPIRL
+126 PGDQIRL
-134 PDDQTLWTASGSL
+134 PNEQTVWTASGKL
-147 LDVGHP
+147 LDVAHP

-159 NGQGLT
+159 NGQGVT
-165 FEIGLAVDDN
+165 FEISLAVDDN

-184 HNATNKPVA
+184 HNATNQPLV

-202 GYTPDEAESSL
+202 GYTPEETGSTL
-213 AHEGP
+213 VHEGP
-218 IAVIN
+218 IAVID

-236 ESTQPNGISW
+236 EGVPPDGISW
-246 SERGQGGWAGITDK
+246 SKQGQGGWAGITDK

-271 RSVIGS
+271 RSVMGS
-277 YAWEAL
+277 YSWDSL

-289 GFSDVTPVQVEPGQT
+289 GFTDMTPIRVGVGQT
-304 QSTEIHVFAGA
+304 QTTEFHVFAGA
-315 KEVNL
+315 KEVSL
-320 LDDYE
+320 LDNYE

-338 FGSLSFLTRPVFFI
+338 FGVLSFLTRPVFFI
-352 LDWLNEKLGSF
+352 LDWLNGKLGSF

-380 FTVKQMRMQWK
+380 FTVKQMRMTWK

-404 RYKDDPLFAQQQ
+404 RYKDDPLLAQQQ

-437 QIPVF
+437 QVPVF

-481 LPFDPTHIFS
+481 LPFDPTHVFP

-501 YGITLFLMQK
+501 YGITLLLMQK
-511 VGTLTSN
+511 VSMVTSDSNNMN
-518 SGDTKQA
+518 S
-525 QAQKTVMLII
+525 AQKKVMLII
-535 PVVFT
+535 PIVFT
-540 LFMVHQP
+540 LFMVRQP

-571 LKALDGKPQLVK
+571 LKALDGKARLVK
-583 KA
+583 KV

>member
-1 MDTTRRV
+1 MDNTRRV
-8 ILATVLSVLVL
+8 ILATILSALVL
-19 IGFNYFSPQE
+19 IGFNYFFPLE
-29 QQQGPQPLLHEN
+29 QQSEQRLSLHKN
-41 VVHNASQHMMSVAQS
+41 VLNKTAHHAGQTVPSTVFSM
-56 VESSVVKKPDPRL
+56 VKKPDPRL
-69 VINAPAV
+69 VINAPSV

-85 KLDDLVLKHYR
+85 VLDDLVLKHYR
-96 ETVQPGSPDVRVL
+96 ETVQPKSPDVRIL
-109 SPIGT
+109 SPVNT
-114 PRPNYVDFGWRS
+114 ARPNYVDFGWRAS
-126 SSTEPIRL
+126 PGDQIRL
-134 PDDQTLWTASGSL
+134 PNEQTVWTASGKL
-147 LDVGHP
+147 LDVAHP

-159 NGQGLT
+159 NGQGVT
-165 FEIGLAVDDN
+165 FEISLAVDDN

-184 HNATNKPVA
+184 HNATNQPLV

-202 GYTPDEAESSL
+202 GYTPEETGSTL
-213 AHEGP
+213 VHEGP
-218 IAVIN
+218 IAVID

-236 ESTQPNGISW
+236 EGVPPDGISW
-246 SERGQGGWAGITDK
+246 SKQGQGGWAGITDK

-271 RSVIGS
+271 RSVMGS
-277 YAWEAL
+277 YSWDSL

-289 GFSDVTPVQVEPGQT
+289 GFTDMTPMRVGVGQT
-304 QSTEIHVFAGA
+304 QTTEFHVFAGA
-315 KEVNL
+315 KEVSL
-320 LDDYE
+320 LDNYE

-338 FGSLSFLTRPVFFI
+338 FGVLSFLTRPVFFI
-352 LDWLNEKLGSF
+352 LDWLNGKLGSF

-380 FTVKQMRMQWK
+380 FTVKQMRMTWK

-404 RYKDDPLFAQQQ
+404 RYKDDPLLAQQQ

-437 QIPVF
+437 QVPVF

-481 LPFDPTHIFS
+481 LPFDPTHVFP

-501 YGITLFLMQK
+501 YGITLLLMQK
-511 VGTLTSN
+511 VSMITSDSNNMN
-518 SGDTKQA
+518 S
-525 QAQKTVMLII
+525 AQKKVMLII
-535 PVVFT
+535 PIVFT
-540 LFMVHQP
+540 LFMVRQP

-556 SNILTAVQQGIIIAR
+556 SNILTAIQQGIIIAR
-571 LKALDGKPQLVK
+571 LKALDGKARLVK
-583 KA
+583 KV